1 MLGVFERVCERT
13 SAGWR
18 FAYTLSFQ
26 QSVLRQKRSVY
37 SWGRGAHKRR
47 TLAHRRQT
55 VKLEFADVKVTQE
68 QVQTLQD
75 ALRRGTYDVP
85 DFGPI
90 VVTPESVKELA
101 QVLRE
106 HWANAL

>member
-1 MLGVFERVCERT
+1 M
-13 SAGWR
+13 
-18 FAYTLSFQ
+18 
-26 QSVLRQKRSVY
+26 
-37 SWGRGAHKRR
+37 
-47 TLAHRRQT
+47 
-55 VKLEFADVKVTQE
+55 KLEFADVKVTQE